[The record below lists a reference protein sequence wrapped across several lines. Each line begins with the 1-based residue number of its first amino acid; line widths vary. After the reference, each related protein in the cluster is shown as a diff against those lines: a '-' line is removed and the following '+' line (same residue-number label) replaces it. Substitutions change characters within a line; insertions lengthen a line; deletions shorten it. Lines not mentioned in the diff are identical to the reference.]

1 MSAQSAIKNLLE
13 QLQTT
18 AASYRSEAQSLIDNA
33 DQMLLALKR
42 PTVSAVQYHATRGT
56 PPDFVRVPNV
66 PELPG
71 IDALTLPEMEALQ
84 PVNDLPDQ
92 FTAKIPTLHLPT
104 FPDLTLPE
112 APVFTAPV
120 PSAQSLA
127 IDPVAPV
134 ISDPMVPTLTAPTA
148 VSADPISLELP
159 VSALPTFTAFSGDFT
174 SAYQAG
180 VALASEAM
188 AGWRTWLASLRA
200 EWEPLDTAFLQTVS
214 QAVVGNAPALDTD
227 WEAQRFR
234 ANQLAALRER
244 FSALDSV
251 DALPTLPTELP
262 TGTRRYALLG
272 VEARTSQS
280 LAQATTQTI
289 NAWQDLEVQHRQW
302 AFGVALKTAEAV
314 LPLRGEIVGYR
325 TKGLLLALEAASGAL
340 DVALK
345 VLEFKR
351 REIALLVRYNALQER
366 RLRAALR
373 AELSKLESIKIAAEN
388 NRLTV
393 GHNQQQAQLYQ
404 AALDLVGVRVQNYQT
419 QLEMIGIDG
428 DWRDLDFSRY
438 ESQVA
443 VYQAQVREYL
453 AEQSGQRAQLK
464 GQVAEANGEFAKVR
478 LHQAELRGQTAN
490 VRAKVEAM
498 KAKTAENQ
506 NKLAA
511 YNAVMAAQLESLRLL
526 DQNNRTAL
534 SAIVKSFDAE
544 VSTQE
549 LAISVQQ
556 LQDQADLHQAAND
569 LRVEQLTLLKT
580 LQEYAV
586 QLAQATA
593 QSTVINSGATT
604 MGHIAAAAFS
614 GLNAIGV
621 QQLTEEG

>member
-1 MSAQSAIKNLLE
+1 
-13 QLQTT
+13 
-18 AASYRSEAQSLIDNA
+18 
-33 DQMLLALKR
+33 
-42 PTVSAVQYHATRGT
+42 
-56 PPDFVRVPNV
+56 
-66 PELPG
+66 
-71 IDALTLPEMEALQ
+71 
-84 PVNDLPDQ
+84 
-92 FTAKIPTLHLPT
+92 
-104 FPDLTLPE
+104 
-112 APVFTAPV
+112 
-120 PSAQSLA
+120 
-127 IDPVAPV
+127 
-134 ISDPMVPTLTAPTA
+134 
-148 VSADPISLELP
+148 
-159 VSALPTFTAFSGDFT
+159 
-174 SAYQAG
+174 
-180 VALASEAM
+180 
-188 AGWRTWLASLRA
+188 
-200 EWEPLDTAFLQTVS
+200 
-214 QAVVGNAPALDTD
+214 
-227 WEAQRFR
+227 
-234 ANQLAALRER
+234 
-244 FSALDSV
+244 
-251 DALPTLPTELP
+251 
-262 TGTRRYALLG
+262 
-272 VEARTSQS
+272 
-280 LAQATTQTI
+280 
-289 NAWQDLEVQHRQW
+289 
-302 AFGVALKTAEAV
+302 
-314 LPLRGEIVGYR
+314 
-325 TKGLLLALEAASGAL
+325 
-340 DVALK
+340 LK
-345 VLEFKR
+345 VLDFKR

-366 RLRAALR
+366 RLRTALR

-404 AALDLVGVRVQNYQT
+404 AALDLVGARVQNYQT
-419 QLEMIGIDG
+419 QLEMIGVDG
-428 DWRDLDFSRY
+428 EWRDLDFSRY

-490 VRAKVEAM
+490 IQAKVEAM

-544 VSTQE
+544 VSVQE
-549 LAISVQQ
+549 MAISAQQ

-621 QQLTEEG
+621 QQLTEEA